1 MSSLDYL
8 DLCRL
13 CLMKDRVSVPI
24 FEGEGDVRQIF
35 LKIAAC
41 LPVKVAREDKLPK
54 KICDDCVYKVEL
66 LYQFW
71 NTTANAEK
79 QLLQWLGEVGLEDKQ
94 GYVTGVLNPSTMKQ
108 EENSSSGLG
117 GTAIQVTGVQPGIGI
132 GVIDNMGLGMPLI
145 IPSSTQ
151 QQLTAVPMD
160 TSTGPIQPIQP
171 IQQAVPGPSS
181 QPGHEQIAES
191 QTNATTH
198 QQDEEEETSD
208 DEENSDD
215 DCDGD
220 DGLPVKEESEE
231 DPSNS
236 RTIEPTTFVNVSLA
250 CDEAGPSGLQQQKIV
265 EMPEMAMPQTTD
277 GDPKSGSRERAGL
290 RIIKTDSDGRFI
302 LGKDSVPIEL
312 RQRSN
317 AEGKTSYSLV
327 PVIGNTARISGNS
340 KFELMTDTNEVT
352 VDANLTETVPKPTS
366 EESKYLQQSLAHLC
380 QITMESYACEKCGI
394 KFPVE
399 HMLKRHKIS
408 HKRRVTHLKVLSN
421 VIQTTHTCPSCN
433 VKFLKKDNLNTH
445 MRIHRVKEKSVVY
458 LCSLCSFKC
467 YERTTLS
474 SHVTRKHKTQGY
486 ATHRERYQ
494 CTTCDYKC
502 SKKDNLN
509 AHMWRHRDGQS
520 NSILSCKMC
529 GFKSFKRST
538 LSSHVTRKHKRKR
551 EEKTMS
557 AMMEEYCCNTCAYK
571 TCKKENLQAH
581 VLGHK
586 EVVDEGPSLSCNS
599 CEFKCEKG
607 VPLASYVVD
616 KHKAAE
622 EFRCDVCDFKCFKKS
637 TMYSHKRR
645 HRADS
650 DGKIYNCNECKFKTT
665 KKTSLY
671 SHIKRKHKVLTKN
684 DAGMEQVTEYFYC
697 NQCEYKNK
705 NKYELKVHV
714 ARKHTDDFKFSC
726 ETCGKKFK
734 VKGDLTNHIRF
745 NHKEGPVI
753 CDVCGKTCLNSNSLY
768 VHQKFAH
775 YKAKYECHICKRR
788 LVTQENLNEHM
799 LRQHEKRENVVC
811 EECGKTFSRNSRLK
825 VHMRIHTGDKP
836 YTCNVCGKSF
846 ARRTALKQHL
856 LIHTGIRP
864 YVCDICGK
872 SFTQKPG
879 LISHRKSH
887 PGIHPPLP
895 RVLIDHILND
905 VMNN

>member
-277 GDPKSGSRERAGL
+277 GDPKSGKICTS
-290 RIIKTDSDGRFI
+290 GRFMF
-302 LGKDSVPIEL
+302 GKESIFMQPWQIVEFEGCLYYAFLPANHLKDLVALDEEEHNLDEETEDIEKL
-312 RQRSN
+312 LSDNEGTLVSNDQESN
-317 AEGKTSYSLV
+317 ANVDLNELSDYCQVKVESNSSYTELPSRVQIAIPSVVELESTYSCSACNIDFDLEIMLRRHNIKFHNHRAHKYKCKVCPKTCKTLMAFEMHVDMEHEKTKDPIVFVCTYC
-327 PVIGNTARISGNS
+327 
-340 KFELMTDTNEVT
+340 KFE
-352 VDANLTETVPKPTS
+352 
-366 EESKYLQQSLAHLC
+366 C
-380 QITMESYACEKCGI
+380 
-394 KFPVE
+394 
-399 HMLKRHKIS
+399 
-408 HKRRVTHLKVLSN
+408 
-421 VIQTTHTCPSCN
+421 
-433 VKFLKKDNLNTH
+433 KK
-445 MRIHRVKEKSVVY
+445 
-458 LCSLCSFKC
+458 
-467 YERTTLS
+467 RTTLHS
-474 SHVTRKHKTQGY
+474 
-486 ATHRERYQ
+486 
-494 CTTCDYKC
+494 
-502 SKKDNLN
+502 
-509 AHMWRHRDGQS
+509 
-520 NSILSCKMC
+520 
-529 GFKSFKRST
+529 
-538 LSSHVTRKHKRKR
+538 
-551 EEKTMS
+551 
-557 AMMEEYCCNTCAYK
+557 
-571 TCKKENLQAH
+571 
-581 VLGHK
+581 
-586 EVVDEGPSLSCNS
+586 
-599 CEFKCEKG
+599 
-607 VPLASYVVD
+607 
-616 KHKAAE
+616 
-622 EFRCDVCDFKCFKKS
+622 
-637 TMYSHKRR
+637 
-645 HRADS
+645 
-650 DGKIYNCNECKFKTT
+650 
-665 KKTSLY
+665 
-671 SHIKRKHKVLTKN
+671 
-684 DAGMEQVTEYFYC
+684 
-697 NQCEYKNK
+697 
-705 NKYELKVHV
+705 HV
-714 ARKHTDDFKFSC
+714 ARKHATHQKEHEEYLCDICEFKCQSRRRLKEHLERKHAADYKYVC
-726 ETCGKKFK
+726 EICGKKFK
-734 VKGDLTNHIRF
+734 VKGDMRLHVRF
-745 NHKEGPVI
+745 KHKEGPRI
-753 CDVCGKTCLNSNSLY
+753 CDVCGKTCSNSNSLY
-768 VHQKFAH
+768 VHQKWAH
-775 YKAKYECHICKRR
+775 FKPKYECHICHRR
-788 LVTQENLNEHM
+788 MVTQFNLDQHI
-799 LRQHEKRENVVC
+799 LLQHERREIFVC
-811 EECGKTFSRNSRLK
+811 EECGKSFTENHRLK
-825 VHMRIHTGDKP
+825 QHMMTHTGDRP
-836 YTCNVCGKSF
+836 HTCTICGKAF
-846 ARRTALKQHL
+846 ARRTAFRQHL
-856 LIHTGIRP
+856 LIHTGKRP

-872 SFTQKPG
+872 AFTQKPG
-879 LISHRKSH
+879 LICHRKSH
-887 PGIHPPLP
+887 PGVHPPLP
-895 RVLIDHILND
+895 VVHIDHIIND
-905 VMNN
+905 FMKK

>member
-277 GDPKSGSRERAGL
+277 GDPKSGYGTDVKLPFVGKENESASCIRLCLEESNVGPTRDSSVRQSQPL
-290 RIIKTDSDGRFI
+290 RVQDLLFT
-302 LGKDSVPIEL
+302 P
-312 RQRSN
+312 
-317 AEGKTSYSLV
+317 LV
-327 PVIGNTARISGNS
+327 
-340 KFELMTDTNEVT
+340 KEEVT
-352 VDANLTETVPKPTS
+352 VSGSQVLSINALIGHIQVTKRSEFNDANDVTAVLTKEESEELLVQDEFIEFTTQACAVDRYCELTTHEIIDTVTKIQTEPQPELQPEPELDLDSDLGSDVDTNLELRLESELENGFTILKENEVKSETETERINTGRKRRLKYSQRRSTS
-366 EESKYLQQSLAHLC
+366 LPAQQSFCECDLC
-380 QITMESYACEKCGI
+380 GKKIRNSVLFTKHRQNHDRESLENRCEECNKGFSDDEKLEKHKVKVHQEDRPFPCVLCG
-394 KFPVE
+394 KAFKTE
-399 HMLKRHKIS
+399 EFLK
-408 HKRRVTHLKVLSN
+408 THLKQHNKRFNCDICGISKVSGYDLRLHKKKHN
-421 VIQTTHTCPSCN
+421 QEYVTFCEICKKGFYTNQTLERHLLTHTGEKPFACKICN
-433 VKFLKKDNLNTH
+433 TPYASAAYLNMH
-445 MRIHRVKEKSVVY
+445 MKSHG
-458 LCSLCSFKC
+458 KR
-467 YERTTLS
+467 E
-474 SHVTRKHKTQGY
+474 KHK
-486 ATHRERYQ
+486 
-494 CTTCDYKC
+494 CTVC
-502 SKKDNLN
+502 N
-509 AHMWRHRDGQS
+509 
-520 NSILSCKMC
+520 
-529 GFKSFKRST
+529 FESFW
-538 LSSHVTRKHKRKR
+538 
-551 EEKTMS
+551 
-557 AMMEEYCCNTCAYK
+557 
-571 TCKKENLQAH
+571 
-581 VLGHK
+581 
-586 EVVDEGPSLSCNS
+586 
-599 CEFKCEKG
+599 
-607 VPLASYVVD
+607 
-616 KHKAAE
+616 KAA
-622 EFRCDVCDFKCFKKS
+622 
-637 TMYSHKRR
+637 
-645 HRADS
+645 
-650 DGKIYNCNECKFKTT
+650 
-665 KKTSLY
+665 
-671 SHIKRKHKVLTKN
+671 
-684 DAGMEQVTEYFYC
+684 
-697 NQCEYKNK
+697 
-705 NKYELKVHV
+705 LKVHS
-714 ARKHTDDFKFSC
+714 KIHTGENQITCKI
-726 ETCGKKFK
+726 CGKS
-734 VKGDLTNHIRF
+734 VSS
-745 NHKEGPVI
+745 
-753 CDVCGKTCLNSNSLY
+753 KTYL
-768 VHQKFAH
+768 Q
-775 YKAKYECHICKRR
+775 
-788 LVTQENLNEHM
+788 
-799 LRQHEKRENVVC
+799 
-811 EECGKTFSRNSRLK
+811 
-825 VHMRIHTGDKP
+825 VHMRIHSGEKP
-836 YTCNVCGKSF
+836 HICEVCGKAFSV
-846 ARRTALKQHL
+846 RKYLIVHLRT
-856 LIHTGIRP
+856 HTGERP
-864 YVCDICGK
+864 YECKICQK
-872 SFTQKPG
+872 RFTQQG
-879 LISHRKSH
+879 SMNSHFKSH
-887 PGIHPPLP
+887 IEG
-895 RVLIDHILND
+895 NK
-905 VMNN
+905 

>member
-277 GDPKSGSRERAGL
+277 GDPKSGVNSWRVKFRRKLPEQEYPLKFGVNFKTACAL
-290 RIIKTDSDGRFI
+290 RIANGLSKTLGKKVIISKSLLSRLQTRHPNTGNTQLAKEDSQSNNTFEHKSHTDKEHNSPEIGKASSSEHARVSSQKVNTDGSHLAKENDAGKNIIQQKLNTDSESSAPESIEARPNKRSCTPPQESNSDDDCFAKKDCKGKKTGEQKLDTETKTSGSLCLTASLRKHSRTTPQKSNLGGRRLTKEESKCQKASNQKLDMDSKSADSPFI
-302 LGKDSVPIEL
+302 AGSKSLLL
-312 RQRSN
+312 RALQKTSN
-317 AEGKTSYSLV
+317 AEDKDLDKEDSEWENFISQHRFKPAGTLPDPDSIMDSQSELKCIICDREFRCKMELSRHIKSHNTRRPFKCAHCPKTFRTAYDQRKHAGCHDENLSYTCDICKVKFKSKQALKHH
-327 PVIGNTARISGNS
+327 RIRKHDDTEYQFTCDKCS
-340 KFELMTDTNEVT
+340 KQF
-352 VDANLTETVPKPTS
+352 K
-366 EESKYLQQSLAHLC
+366 
-380 QITMESYACEKCGI
+380 I
-394 KFPVE
+394 KSD
-399 HMLKRHKIS
+399 LS
-408 HKRRVTHLKVLSN
+408 THLKSL
-421 VIQTTHTCPSCN
+421 HT
-433 VKFLKKDNLNTH
+433 
-445 MRIHRVKEKSVVY
+445 E
-458 LCSLCSFKC
+458 
-467 YERTTLS
+467 
-474 SHVTRKHKTQGY
+474 
-486 ATHRERYQ
+486 A
-494 CTTCDYKC
+494 
-502 SKKDNLN
+502 
-509 AHMWRHRDGQS
+509 
-520 NSILSCKMC
+520 
-529 GFKSFKRST
+529 
-538 LSSHVTRKHKRKR
+538 
-551 EEKTMS
+551 
-557 AMMEEYCCNTCAYK
+557 
-571 TCKKENLQAH
+571 
-581 VLGHK
+581 
-586 EVVDEGPSLSCNS
+586 PSL
-599 CEFKCEKG
+599 
-607 VPLASYVVD
+607 
-616 KHKAAE
+616 
-622 EFRCDVCDFKCFKKS
+622 
-637 TMYSHKRR
+637 
-645 HRADS
+645 
-650 DGKIYNCNECKFKTT
+650 
-665 KKTSLY
+665 
-671 SHIKRKHKVLTKN
+671 
-684 DAGMEQVTEYFYC
+684 
-697 NQCEYKNK
+697 
-705 NKYELKVHV
+705 
-714 ARKHTDDFKFSC
+714 
-726 ETCGKKFK
+726 
-734 VKGDLTNHIRF
+734 
-745 NHKEGPVI
+745 
-753 CDVCGKTCLNSNSLY
+753 
-768 VHQKFAH
+768 
-775 YKAKYECHICKRR
+775 
-788 LVTQENLNEHM
+788 
-799 LRQHEKRENVVC
+799 VC
-811 EECGKTFSRNSRLK
+811 E
-825 VHMRIHTGDKP
+825 
-836 YTCNVCGKSF
+836 
-846 ARRTALKQHL
+846 
-856 LIHTGIRP
+856 
-864 YVCDICGK
+864 ICGK
-872 SFTQKPG
+872 SCKNGTAMSSHRRKHRTDFKKFECNICKRIYKSEHNLSNHLLVHEKGITCNECGMEFNCTKRLNYHMFNKHRQSAPCICSICHKPFKSNGSLRTHILTHTGERPYKCDLCGEAFTQR
-879 LISHRKSH
+879 SSMMRHRRSH
-887 PGIHPPLP
+887 PGRFSPPPPIHITAI
-895 RVLIDHILND
+895 VKDIEEKEISKN
-905 VMNN
+905 

>member
-277 GDPKSGSRERAGL
+277 GDPKSGEDEVFGGL
-290 RIIKTDSDGRFI
+290 SGM
-302 LGKDSVPIEL
+302 L
-312 RQRSN
+312 RQILSPSSPECGEAAIASISINDQLCYRGNYTALAVVPTTLDTVRSDYPQSSTFERN
-317 AEGKTSYSLV
+317 HMLSSSL
-327 PVIGNTARISGNS
+327 PAT
-340 KFELMTDTNEVT
+340 
-352 VDANLTETVPKPTS
+352 
-366 EESKYLQQSLAHLC
+366 
-380 QITMESYACEKCGI
+380 SYACPTCGKEFI
-394 KFPVE
+394 TRFKLNYHTRTHMERKFGCIVCGKTFTTQ
-399 HMLKRHKIS
+399 H
-408 HKRRVTHLKVLSN
+408 HLKMHEAMHSDVKPFTCQLCPATFRY
-421 VIQTTHTCPSCN
+421 QKLLDRHTKMHDTDTARPYS
-433 VKFLKKDNLNTH
+433 
-445 MRIHRVKEKSVVY
+445 
-458 LCSLCSFKC
+458 CSLCLMRFDTRNNYNHHAKSHKSMS
-467 YERTTLS
+467 RTDTMDSVRLGDMNLAEVSSVATSTNALS
-474 SHVTRKHKTQGY
+474 SSASFPCEV
-486 ATHRERYQ
+486 
-494 CTTCDYKC
+494 C
-502 SKKDNLN
+502 S
-509 AHMWRHRDGQS
+509 QE
-520 NSILSCKMC
+520 
-529 GFKSFKRST
+529 F
-538 LSSHVTRKHKRKR
+538 
-551 EEKTMS
+551 
-557 AMMEEYCCNTCAYK
+557 
-571 TCKKENLQAH
+571 
-581 VLGHK
+581 
-586 EVVDEGPSLSCNS
+586 PSLDSLTTHKLVHRS
-599 CEFKCEKG
+599 R
-607 VPLASYVVD
+607 PL
-616 KHKAAE
+616 
-622 EFRCDVCDFKCFKKS
+622 
-637 TMYSHKRR
+637 
-645 HRADS
+645 
-650 DGKIYNCNECKFKTT
+650 
-665 KKTSLY
+665 
-671 SHIKRKHKVLTKN
+671 
-684 DAGMEQVTEYFYC
+684 
-697 NQCEYKNK
+697 
-705 NKYELKVHV
+705 
-714 ARKHTDDFKFSC
+714 
-726 ETCGKKFK
+726 
-734 VKGDLTNHIRF
+734 
-745 NHKEGPVI
+745 I
-753 CDVCGKTCLNSNSLY
+753 CDVCGKGFTHRKY
-768 VHQKFAH
+768 YVVHQ
-775 YKAKYECHICKRR
+775 
-788 LVTQENLNEHM
+788 
-799 LRQHEKRENVVC
+799 
-811 EECGKTFSRNSRLK
+811 
-825 VHMRIHTGDKP
+825 RIHTGE
-836 YTCNVCGKSF
+836 
-846 ARRTALKQHL
+846 
-856 LIHTGIRP
+856 RP
-864 YVCDICGK
+864 YLCAMCGK
-872 SFTQKPG
+872 SFTQAST
-879 LISHRKSH
+879 LTVHRRYHTGERPYTCTQCGK
-887 PGIHPPLP
+887 GFVTRTIM
-895 RVLIDHILND
+895 LNH
-905 VMNN
+905 MKKH

>member
-277 GDPKSGSRERAGL
+277 GDPKSGKSHNHIRKAVKEWLASEETNGEYQQQL
-290 RIIKTDSDGRFI
+290 LKNSQSNCEHTLTDCHRIMPSKNTLESSGILQKVPMRRGIKMRRTFKRRRLASI
-302 LGKDSVPIEL
+302 KDSNEIEGPTL
-312 RQRSN
+312 R
-317 AEGKTSYSLV
+317 
-327 PVIGNTARISGNS
+327 
-340 KFELMTDTNEVT
+340 
-352 VDANLTETVPKPTS
+352 
-366 EESKYLQQSLAHLC
+366 
-380 QITMESYACEKCGI
+380 
-394 KFPVE
+394 
-399 HMLKRHKIS
+399 
-408 HKRRVTHLKVLSN
+408 
-421 VIQTTHTCPSCN
+421 SCN
-433 VKFLKKDNLNTH
+433 VSTEEDAAGLLS
-445 MRIHRVKEKSVVY
+445 RVKDETNVTNSKLSIKNSNKSYSEDIKPRGVLY
-458 LCSLCSFKC
+458 KQLTDGNYTCDICHSTFEQKSKIMRHITSKHSFHRPFKC
-467 YERTTLS
+467 SICSKAFKYKCDLKAHKLIHETIDS
-474 SHVTRKHKTQGY
+474 SML
-486 ATHRERYQ
+486 HR
-494 CTTCDYKC
+494 CDKCDY
-502 SKKDNLN
+502 
-509 AHMWRHRDGQS
+509 G
-520 NSILSCKMC
+520 
-529 GFKSFKRST
+529 
-538 LSSHVTRKHKRKR
+538 
-551 EEKTMS
+551 
-557 AMMEEYCCNTCAYK
+557 
-571 TCKKENLQAH
+571 
-581 VLGHK
+581 
-586 EVVDEGPSLSCNS
+586 
-599 CEFKCEKG
+599 
-607 VPLASYVVD
+607 
-616 KHKAAE
+616 
-622 EFRCDVCDFKCFKKS
+622 
-637 TMYSHKRR
+637 
-645 HRADS
+645 
-650 DGKIYNCNECKFKTT
+650 T
-665 KKTSLY
+665 K
-671 SHIKRKHKVLTKN
+671 TKN
-684 DAGMEQVTEYFYC
+684 
-697 NQCEYKNK
+697 N
-705 NKYELKVHV
+705 LKSHYI
-714 ARKHTDDFKFSC
+714 RKHTDDYKFSC
-726 ETCGKKFK
+726 EHCGKRFKMEWDLKFH
-734 VKGDLTNHIRF
+734 VGTHGSSQHMCDICGRF
-745 NHKEGPVI
+745 Y
-753 CDVCGKTCLNSNSLY
+753 TSSYSLY
-768 VHQKFAH
+768 KHRKVAH
-775 YKAKYECHICKRR
+775 LNDYKYQCNVCNKR
-788 LVTQENLNEHM
+788 LLTQENLDNHM
-799 LRQHEKRENVVC
+799 LQHSQTYTCKECAKVFASKRYLSTHMTTHTGVKPYPCHVC
-811 EECGKTFSRNSRLK
+811 EKNFRTS
-825 VHMRIHTGDKP
+825 HMRNT
-836 YTCNVCGKSF
+836 
-846 ARRTALKQHL
+846 HL
-856 LIHTGIRP
+856 LTHSAERPHICDLCGQAFKRRYYMIEHRRKHPDAHLSSPPVPLGSIRGNLGNIAP
-864 YVCDICGK
+864 E
-872 SFTQKPG
+872 S
-879 LISHRKSH
+879 SA
-887 PGIHPPLP
+887 
-895 RVLIDHILND
+895 
-905 VMNN
+905 